1 MKLRTFLMIVAVVA
15 VLYAIGLLLVPGVM
29 DSAYGSGGSPG
40 EMLSDRMFGSS
51 LLAFGVLFWLTRD
64 FTGASARPII
74 TAGLVG
80 EAVFF
85 VVALIGTLGGV
96 MGAAGW
102 SAVLLGFVFALGF
115 AYFQF
120 MAPPT

>member
-15 VLYAIGLLLVPGVM
+15 VLYAIGLLLLPGVM

-40 EMLSDRMFGSS
+40 EMLSDRMFGSA
-51 LLAFGVLFWLTRD
+51 LLAFAVLFWLTRD

-85 VVALIGTLGGV
+85 LVALFGTLGGV
-96 MGAAGW
+96 MGATGW
-102 SAVLLGFVFALGF
+102 SAVLIGLVLALGF

-120 MAPPT
+120 VAPPK